1 MYFFFPVGHRNRK
14 FKTTLLGEVTELTLR
29 LKLLRQTLPQSWF
42 LREGE
47 RVGCR
52 GWGGGGGME
61 PDQGREDKVQKV
73 GRSLSRSPLPI
84 PSTTAATTH

>member
-1 MYFFFPVGHRNRK
+1 MYFFFPVGHRNKK

-52 GWGGGGGME
+52 GWGWGRGGWSLTKGVRTNSAESRKE
-61 PDQGREDKVQKV
+61 PE
-73 GRSLSRSPLPI
+73 
-84 PSTTAATTH
+84 